1 VTGGAIGLAAV
12 LVYALAAGRL
22 DRWSVTAPFVL
33 VVVGTVLGSGVLDVV
48 HVAADAES
56 IKVLAELTLA
66 LLLFA
71 DASTIRLRDAEEDV
85 SVPSRLLAVGL
96 PLTIGLGAVVAHLLF
111 DVSWAEAALVGS
123 LLAPTDAALGI
134 AVVTNKAVPARIRRT
149 LTIES
154 GLNDGIATP
163 FVVFFLAVAAAE
175 ADHQHWVATSVK
187 ELALAL
193 VFGGGLGWLVGAVAT
208 RARRVGWTT
217 PLSDALVVL
226 VTALLAYEGAV
237 ALGANGFVSAFVAGS
252 VFGTASRQELAPAT
266 ELTEDVG
273 LYASFA
279 VWMVFG
285 AVFVGPTLRA
295 GVPWTVIAYAVL
307 SLTVVRMVPVA
318 LALIGTGL
326 RRDTVAFMGWFGPR
340 GLASVV
346 FALLVYDGLDGSSRA
361 VALGR
366 VATWTILLSVVAHGL
381 SSGPLAAWYARRLA
395 QAPAGLVEFEDAAE
409 LRTRRRALQE
419 RPPAEHRTPPPA
431 DPSGG
436 LGTRPVE

>member
-1 VTGGAIGLAAV
+1 MTGEAVGLAAV
-12 LVYALAAGRL
+12 LVYAVVAGRL
-22 DRWSVTAPFVL
+22 DRWSVTAPLVL
-33 VVVGTVLGSGVLDVV
+33 VAVGTVLGGSYLDLV
-48 HVAADAES
+48 HVTVGAES
-56 IKVLAELTLA
+56 IKLLAELTLA

-85 SVPSRLLAVGL
+85 SVPTRLLAIGL
-96 PLTIGLGAVVAHLLF
+96 PLTIALGALVAHLLF

-123 LLAPTDAALGI
+123 LLAPTDAALGL
-134 AVVTNKAVPARIRRT
+134 AVVTNTAVPARIRRS

-175 ADHQHWVATSVK
+175 ADHQHWVATSAK
-187 ELALAL
+187 ELLLAV
-193 VFGGGLGWLVGAVAT
+193 VFGVGLGWVVGAVAS
-208 RARRVGWTT
+208 RARRAGWTT

-226 VTALLAYEGAV
+226 VTALLAYEGAL
-237 ALGANGFVSAFVAGS
+237 AMGANGFVAAFVAGS
-252 VFGTASRQELAPAT
+252 VFGTASQGELAPAT

-295 GVPWTVIAYAVL
+295 GFSWTPILYAVL

-318 LALIGTGL
+318 LALLGTGL

-346 FALLVYDGLDGSSRA
+346 FTLLVFDGLHGSSSA

-366 VATWTILLSVVAHGL
+366 VATWTVLLSVVAHGL
-381 SSGPLAAWYARRLA
+381 SSGPLAAAYARRLA
-395 QAPAGLVEFEDAAE
+395 RAPAGLAELEDAPE
-409 LRTRRRALQE
+409 HRTRRRALHE
-419 RPPAEHRTPPPA
+419 RPPGDGSRGPA
-431 DPSGG
+431 APTTD
-436 LGTRPVE
+436 